1 MSTITFDVNTA
12 SATQPLNPILL
23 SALALVFP
31 DQREQLHITHLGQRP
46 VRKKGPLGHT
56 LPPEEYGE
64 QYVMNCPFCGDSRG
78 RMRISHTYDPGH
90 SAHHWF
96 CFNED
101 CQKYPEFRAYLADQ
115 LRKTWLAA
123 KQQLVHGQLPPELL
137 QFVQVTGDS
146 TDITPQLPEG
156 MVDLW
161 SLPPGHPAREYVAQR
176 QFDEVSLSR
185 DWGIGYSEH
194 SGVPAPRFHQRIV
207 IPFHGPSSD
216 GSRVELMGWQ
226 SRSLNNAPSE
236 PKYLTMAGMRK
247 SHLLYTHPQGIY
259 PSERLIIAEGVT
271 DVWRLGADAIGLLG
285 KQASAH
291 QIKLI
296 VEAARPRRA
305 ILVALDSD
313 ADSEADKLIQ
323 QLQRATRNAG
333 YSIPVVRCRPKGQKD
348 FGDCNGFETKLAIAE
363 AMAMAAN
370 TPVPHT
376 TRFGRPLPDTLT
388 ADTPRSRKE
397 LAERLVSHATPANH
411 PLITDIEARVAE
423 LGMTSLLDY
432 IEAPLLPMISEMEC
446 VGLRV
451 DLDRLGVLAAGNSKL
466 QTQANSLIGSLSPAT
481 GRIHATLDQLGART
495 GRIMTRKFNLQGFNR
510 SLRSA
515 VVADEGR
522 QLICADFSQF
532 EWRLAAAISGDAT
545 LLDWCADPSID
556 LYGEVA
562 SRISGTPRE
571 AVTNQTRA
579 WIKILM
585 MRFLYS
591 SENSDPNDD
600 QLWHF
605 LSRLFPGLLDW
616 RERQVAQSLQSG
628 VVRTMMG
635 RVIAIDRDAP
645 QATLFNRAT
654 NYVIQ
659 GTASDV
665 FKCALLSVHKA
676 IPSEVRMLL
685 PHHDSIL
692 LDAPEAVANEII
704 PALRSAIEIQPP
716 GCPILFPCKIRSG
729 KNWAEITGS

>member
-1 MSTITFDVNTA
+1 MSTITFDGNGA

-31 DQREQLHITHLGQRP
+31 GQWEQLRITHLGQRP

-64 QYVMNCPFCGDSRG
+64 QYVMNCPFCRDSRG
-78 RMRISHTYDPGH
+78 RMRIFHTYDPGH

-96 CFNED
+96 CFNEN
-101 CQKYPEFRAYLADQ
+101 CQKNPEFRTYLADQ
-115 LRKTWLAA
+115 LRNSWPAA
-123 KQQLVHGQLPPELL
+123 KQQLIHGQLPPELL

-156 MVDLW
+156 MVDLL

-185 DWGIGYSEH
+185 GWGIGYSEH

-207 IPFHGPSSD
+207 IPFYGPSSE
-216 GSRVELMGWQ
+216 GSRVELKGWQ
-226 SRSLNNAPSE
+226 ARSLNSAPSE

-247 SHLLYTHPQGIY
+247 SHLLYTHPQGIFL
-259 PSERLIIAEGVT
+259 SNQLIIAEGVT

-296 VEAARPRRA
+296 VEAARFRRA

-313 ADSEADKLIQ
+313 ADSEADALIQ

-333 YSIPVVRCRPKGQKD
+333 YSIPVVRCRPKGRKD
-348 FGDCNGFETKLAIAE
+348 FGDCNGFEAQIAIAE

-370 TPVPHT
+370 MPVPHT
-376 TRFGRPLPDTLT
+376 TQSCRPLPDEKN
-388 ADTPRSRKE
+388 AETPHTRKQ
-397 LAERLVSHATPANH
+397 LAERLASHAAPANH
-411 PLITDIEARVAE
+411 PLVTDIEARVAE

-432 IEAPLLPMISEMEC
+432 IEAPLLPIISEMEC

-466 QTQANSLIGSLSPAT
+466 QTQANSLIGSLSPET

-515 VVADEGR
+515 IVADDER
-522 QLICADFSQF
+522 LLICADFSQF

-545 LLDWCADPSID
+545 LLAWCADPSID
-556 LYGEVA
+556 IYSQVA
-562 SRISGTPRE
+562 SSMSGVRHDVISK
-571 AVTNQTRA
+571 QTRE
-579 WIKILM
+579 WIKTLM

-605 LSRLFPGLLDW
+605 LSHLFPGLVDW
-616 RERQVAQSLQSG
+616 RERHVAQSLQSG
-628 VVRTMMG
+628 VVRTMIG

-645 QATLFNRAT
+645 QATLFNRAA

-676 IPSEVRMLL
+676 MPSEVRMLL

-692 LDAPEAVANEII
+692 LDAPEAVANEVV
-704 PALRSAIEIQPP
+704 PALRTAIQIQPP

-729 KNWAEITGS
+729 KNWAEVTGS